1 VLGKLLTGALVMSE
15 KQINK
20 IKDRLE
26 VFTLVSIFLVS
37 LLAVSPSM

>member
-1 VLGKLLTGALVMSE
+1 LTGTLVMSE